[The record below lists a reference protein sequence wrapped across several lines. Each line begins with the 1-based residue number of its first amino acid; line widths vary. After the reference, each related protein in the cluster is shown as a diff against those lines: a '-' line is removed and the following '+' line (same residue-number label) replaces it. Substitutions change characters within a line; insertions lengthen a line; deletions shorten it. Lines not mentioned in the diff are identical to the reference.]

1 MFVPFVSAS
10 RNIFSANCSE
20 PISVD
25 SLFTTMGILVIVI
38 VIVIVLVVAA
48 LSALMIR

>member
-1 MFVPFVSAS
+1 MFVPLVSAS

-20 PISVD
+20 PFSVD
-25 SLFTTMGILVIVI
+25 SLFTTMGILVIV
-38 VIVIVLVVAA
+38 LVVAA